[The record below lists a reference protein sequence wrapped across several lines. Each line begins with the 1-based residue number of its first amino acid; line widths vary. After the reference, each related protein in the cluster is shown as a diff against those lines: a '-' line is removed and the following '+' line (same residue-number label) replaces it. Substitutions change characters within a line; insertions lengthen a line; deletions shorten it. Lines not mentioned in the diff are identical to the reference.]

1 MVFELHKANG
11 IPLYMQIESKIADL
25 IRSGMLRPGD
35 KLPATRELSRQLHV
49 HRNTVVQA
57 YQELEVKGWVQSEI
71 GSGTYVQ
78 KYVPTR
84 ENEGPRNQKDA
95 SRFSFD
101 GLYSTYWA
109 QSEDFGLTEI
119 DQIVRSCEKP
129 DDLIAFSSVVPDKQ
143 LFPLRE
149 FQNCVYHAIQ
159 RYGVDLLEMG
169 GTRGF
174 GPFLDYLPTFL
185 MRRGMRVRSDE
196 IVTMSGIQQGIDLV
210 TRLFVNP
217 GDTVVAEEM
226 TYRGA
231 IRIFNA
237 LGAEVIGV
245 PLDRGGMD
253 VDALETILER
263 KRVKMIYTIP
273 TFQNPTGSVMPLE
286 RRKRLLELAYRYR
299 VPVLEDQFANELSVE
314 GEDLLPLHALDERGL
329 VIALGSFS
337 KILFHGIRLGWVV
350 SSSREFIAKLTYA
363 KKVAD
368 WQNNYLIQGAILE
381 FCENGFFDKYLKKK
395 RKTLKERSEVMA
407 QAAQEYLPPSATFC
421 RSKGGLFH
429 WVELPPWMNA
439 MELLMETR
447 KRGVLFTP
455 QRFFTVHAERDNG
468 MRLGFVS
475 YSGDQI
481 IQGMQIIGEQMH
493 QAMINTASMTESTMA
508 PVI

>member
-1 MVFELHKANG
+1 MVFELHKENG
-11 IPLYMQIESKIADL
+11 IPLYVQIESKIADL

-35 KLPATRELSRQLHV
+35 KLPATRELSRQLRV

-57 YQELEVKGWVQSEI
+57 YQELEVKGWVRSEI
-71 GSGTYVQ
+71 GSGTYVH
-78 KYVPTR
+78 KYVPR
-84 ENEGPRNQKDA
+84 ELEQRDA
-95 SRFSFD
+95 GDVSRFSFD
-101 GLYSTYWA
+101 GLYSTYWS

-119 DQIVRSCEKP
+119 DHLVRSCEKP
-129 DDLIAFSSVVPDKQ
+129 DDVIAFSSVVPDKQ

-169 GTRGF
+169 CTRGF
-174 GPFLDYLPTFL
+174 DPFLDYLPVFL
-185 MRRGMRVRSDE
+185 MRRGMQVRSDE
-196 IVTMSGIQQGIDLV
+196 IVTVNGIQQGIDLV

-217 GDTVVAEEM
+217 GDTVVTEEM

-231 IRIFNA
+231 LRIFNA
-237 LGAEVIGV
+237 HGAEVIGV
-245 PLDRGGMD
+245 PLDRDGMD
-253 VDALETILER
+253 VDALQTILER

-273 TFQNPTGSVMPLE
+273 TFQNPTGSVMPIE
-286 RRKRLLELAYRYR
+286 RRKRLLDLAYRHR
-299 VPVLEDQFANELSVE
+299 VPIVEDQFANELRLE
-314 GEDLLPLHALDERGL
+314 GEDPLPLYALDSRGL

-350 SSSREFIAKLTYA
+350 SASREFVAKLTYA

-381 FCENGFFDKYLKKK
+381 FCEQGYFDKYLKRKI
-395 RKTLKERSEVMA
+395 KTLRERSEVMA
-407 QAAQEYLPPSATFC
+407 QAAQEYLPSEATFH
-421 RSKGGLFH
+421 RSMGGLFH
-429 WVELPPWMNA
+429 WVELPPWMSA
-439 MELLMETR
+439 LELLMETR

-455 QRFFTVHAERDNG
+455 RRFFTVRAERDNG

-475 YSGDQI
+475 YASDQI
-481 IQGMQIIGEQMH
+481 LQGMRVIGEQTYQTMVR
-493 QAMINTASMTESTMA
+493 TGPLGESRMA